1 MVSHLAGN
9 PGRLLRLAGRPE
21 AVAGFSR
28 QVSAVGVRRMNTSRA
43 AAPGSGALALPP
55 FSLDVQA
62 LDLGGD
68 VKAVGLEL
76 VETENREPVHGKD
89 AAEIW
94 SAVFPALAGSEPYVV
109 DFFSHIDRAREF
121 CKLHEIALR
130 EAAERCVVLPQPN
143 QEQLRQIFERFE
155 GETFGIRAGAATRS
169 ADAALEGNLSKRGL
183 DGYQSVYARYTFCGI
198 CEPEDGW
205 RTLLRDALCPS

>member
-1 MVSHLAGN
+1 MNS
-9 PGRLLRLAGRPE
+9 PGIG
-21 AVAGFSR
+21 
-28 QVSAVGVRRMNTSRA
+28 T
-43 AAPGSGALALPP
+43 PGSDALQLPP

-76 VETENREPVHGKD
+76 IETQNREPVRGKV

-94 SAVFPALAGSEPYVV
+94 SAVFTALAGSELCAV
-109 DFFSHIDRAREF
+109 DFFSHIERVREF
-121 CKLHEIALR
+121 CKMREIALR
-130 EAAERCVVLPQPN
+130 EAADRCVVLPQPH

-155 GETFGIRAGAATRS
+155 GETFGFRAGAKTQS
-169 ADAALEGNLSKRGL
+169 ADAALEDDLSKRGL
-183 DGYQSVYARYTFCGI
+183 DAYQAAYARYTLCAI

-205 RTLLRDALCPS
+205 VTLLSESLWTSEVIRRVRPAVQHFDIYIARPN